1 MNVNQKLMQVQ
12 TLLKAPKGQFN
23 SFGKYKYRSCEDI
36 LEALKPLLSEVK
48 ATLTLTDRVLQIG
61 ERFYI
66 EATATFTDVEKQES
80 ISVCALAREDDS
92 KKGMDLAQV
101 TGSVSSYSRKYS
113 LNGLFLIDDTKDSDS
128 TNTHGKGT
136 STEDLKELDNV
147 VHTIT
152 KDEAKNLLEVA
163 SKASV
168 TAATVTKQLLGKF
181 KLSLPSQLNKEQYEI
196 MIKGYE
202 NMIKENLKKVA
213 K

>member
-168 TAATVTKQLLGKF
+168 TAATVTKQLLAKF
-181 KLSLPSQLNKEQYEI
+181 KLSLPSQLNKDQYDI

-202 NMIKENLKKVA
+202 NMVKGA